1 LTAGKPSV
9 KLTDMLV
16 RAAPAVLLAAVLA
29 AQDEPRWFKG
39 NLHTHTLWSDGNE
52 LPELIVDWYKREGYH
67 FLALSDHNV
76 LAVGEKWVKVDT
88 VIARG
93 GRRSLAASKE
103 RFGEDFVE
111 TRTGAD
117 GKVEVRLKRLDEIR
131 AVLEEPGRFLLI
143 PAEEISDRYEKLPIH
158 INATNVGEAIRPQG
172 GGSVREVMRNNL
184 RAVKE
189 QAVRLARPILAHL
202 NHPNFYWA
210 ITAEDLAH
218 VVEERFF
225 EVFNGHPEVHQ
236 LGDEHHAAIERIWDI
251 ANTLRIAELDAPP
264 LYGFATDDS
273 HNYHALNPNTA
284 LPGRGWVMVQAPQLT
299 AEDLIASIEAGRFY
313 ASTGVTLDRVEFD
326 GEELRVH
333 IRGEPGVDYT
343 TRFVGTRKGYDP
355 ASHPVVDAEGKEVRA
370 TRRYADEVGA
380 TLAEVGGT
388 TPAYRVNG
396 DELYVRAIVTSSR
409 PHPRPTWEGQ
419 REQAWVQ
426 PVRPRRD

>member
-1 LTAGKPSV
+1 
-9 KLTDMLV
+9 
-16 RAAPAVLLAAVLA
+16 
-29 AQDEPRWFKG
+29 
-39 NLHTHTLWSDGNE
+39 
-52 LPELIVDWYKREGYH
+52 
-67 FLALSDHNV
+67 
-76 LAVGEKWVKVDT
+76 
-88 VIARG
+88 
-93 GRRSLAASKE
+93 SLAASKE

-236 LGDEHHAAIERIWDI
+236 L
-251 ANTLRIAELDAPP
+251 
-264 LYGFATDDS
+264 
-273 HNYHALNPNTA
+273 
-284 LPGRGWVMVQAPQLT
+284 
-299 AEDLIASIEAGRFY
+299 
-313 ASTGVTLDRVEFD
+313 
-326 GEELRVH
+326 
-333 IRGEPGVDYT
+333 
-343 TRFVGTRKGYDP
+343 
-355 ASHPVVDAEGKEVRA
+355 
-370 TRRYADEVGA
+370 
-380 TLAEVGGT
+380 
-388 TPAYRVNG
+388 
-396 DELYVRAIVTSSR
+396 
-409 PHPRPTWEGQ
+409 
-419 REQAWVQ
+419 
-426 PVRPRRD
+426 